1 MKFSPIFTIRGE
13 YNASADMD
21 ASDIIGSITN
31 CIATNVGKLTPQL
44 IRTDSRGMMIRD
56 DYLAKLLSLRWSPE
70 LSVYDALYKMAAQ
83 LVRKSNA
90 FAVIFYNDD
99 FSKVKSIVPI
109 TTRGFRVWEDEETGA
124 MLFRFTWD
132 YDGKTYTVPY
142 QSVIHLKARFDRKRF
157 LGSEPD
163 PALKNTM

>member
-1 MKFSPIFTIRGE
+1 MSEIQCIR
-13 YNASADMD
+13 
-21 ASDIIGSITN
+21 SDFLQCN
-31 CIATNVGKLTPQL
+31 
-44 IRTDSRGMMIRD
+44 
-56 DYLAKLLSLRWSPE
+56 
-70 LSVYDALYKMAAQ
+70 
-83 LVRKSNA
+83 
-90 FAVIFYNDD
+90 D

-132 YDGKTYTVPY
+132 YDGKIYTVPY

-163 PALKNTM
+163 PALKNTLELLDATDSLAESW